1 MINKKVM
8 FTQDEDKSKNEF
20 AEWYVLWNG
29 VTFGGVNVIL
39 TVPLPLTLALFI
51 ILMFKI
57 TKVRAR
63 L

>member
-29 VTFGGVNVIL
+29 VTFGEVNVIL

-51 ILMFKI
+51 ILMFKS

>member
-39 TVPLPLTLALFI
+39 TVPLPLTLALLI
-51 ILMFKI
+51 ILMFKS

>member
-1 MINKKVM
+1 M
-8 FTQDEDKSKNEF
+8 FTQGEDKRTNEF
-20 AEWYVLWNG
+20 AEWYVLWNY
-29 VTFGGVNVIL
+29 VIFGGGNVIL
-39 TVPLPLTLALFI
+39 TIPLPLTLALFI

>member
-8 FTQDEDKSKNEF
+8 FSQDEDKSKNEF

-29 VTFGGVNVIL
+29 ITFGEVNVIL

-51 ILMFKI
+51 ILTFKS

>member
-8 FTQDEDKSKNEF
+8 FTQDEGKSKNEF

-51 ILMFKI
+51 ILMFKS

>member
-29 VTFGGVNVIL
+29 ITFGEVNVIL

-51 ILMFKI
+51 ILMFKS

>member
-39 TVPLPLTLALFI
+39 MVPIPLTLALFI
-51 ILMFKI
+51 ILMFKS
-57 TKVRAR
+57 TKIRAR

>member
-29 VTFGGVNVIL
+29 VTFGEVNVIL
-39 TVPLPLTLALFI
+39 MVPLPLTLALFI
-51 ILMFKI
+51 ILMFKS

>member
-1 MINKKVM
+1 M
-8 FTQDEDKSKNEF
+8 FTQGEDKRKNEF

-29 VTFGGVNVIL
+29 VIFGGVNVIL
-39 TVPLPLTLALFI
+39 TIPLPLILALFI

>member
-1 MINKKVM
+1 M

-29 VTFGGVNVIL
+29 VIFGGVNVIL
-39 TVPLPLTLALFI
+39 TIPLPLTLALFI

-57 TKVRAR
+57 TNAPFTPKLKHV
-63 L
+63 

>member
-1 MINKKVM
+1 M

-20 AEWYVLWNG
+20 AEWYVLWIG

-51 ILMFKI
+51 ILMFKS

>member
-51 ILMFKI
+51 ILMFKS
-57 TKVRAR
+57 TKIRAR

>member
-8 FTQDEDKSKNEF
+8 FTQGEDKRKNEF

-29 VTFGGVNVIL
+29 VIFGGVNVIL
-39 TVPLPLTLALFI
+39 TIPLPLILALFI

>member
-8 FTQDEDKSKNEF
+8 FTQGEDKSKNEF
-20 AEWYVLWNG
+20 AEWYVLWNDI
-29 VTFGGVNVIL
+29 TFGGVNVIL

-51 ILMFKI
+51 ILMFKS

>member
-8 FTQDEDKSKNEF
+8 FTQGEDKRKNEF

-29 VTFGGVNVIL
+29 VIFGGVNVIL
-39 TVPLPLTLALFI
+39 TIPLPLTLALFI
-51 ILMFKI
+51 ILMFKS

>member
-20 AEWYVLWNG
+20 AECYVLWNG
-29 VTFGGVNVIL
+29 VTFGEVNVIL

-51 ILMFKI
+51 ILMFKS

>member
-51 ILMFKI
+51 ILMFKS

>member
-29 VTFGGVNVIL
+29 ITFGGVNVIL

-51 ILMFKI
+51 ILMFKS